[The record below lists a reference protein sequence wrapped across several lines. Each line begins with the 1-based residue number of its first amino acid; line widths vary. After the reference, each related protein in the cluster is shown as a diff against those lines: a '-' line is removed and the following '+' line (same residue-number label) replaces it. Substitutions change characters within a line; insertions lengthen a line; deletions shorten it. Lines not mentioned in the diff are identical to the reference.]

1 MVVDDE
7 AMVRRF
13 VRYVVNKHLPELEI
27 IGEAANGVEA
37 VQKALEYKPDIFLTD
52 IRMPKMDGLDAAR
65 RVIEVLPHTQVVF
78 LTAYEE
84 FDYAKEAL
92 NLKAEEYLV
101 KPIRPQNLIEVLQ
114 RCISKVQQQGLYATM
129 LVTINSLFAESQG
142 YLRAHF
148 AEELLQG
155 NIDSKRQYF
164 RMASLAGYETIPD
177 LIAVVEIDDDIGD
190 GNPLSCVAEIKT
202 IIEDQ
207 QLSNDEKLFVYHQ
220 KPGTFVCF
228 LKTNA
233 SSEEAAVAMAKMWA
247 SKIQMHIKAKTGMS
261 VTIGIGSWVQ
271 ELTSVPMSYQAANVA
286 KSYRFIKGPGQIWS
300 LLDVN
305 YQESPNVLP
314 LLPCQTQLAEAI
326 QLGNPELVQKT
337 VKKVVTELKTVAKIS
352 PPKARQS
359 ALDTA
364 QIAVAA
370 AREGAMKKDRVASC
384 LARHQEQ
391 LESAASCQ
399 QIAEALASLTTCLAR
414 SVEKTQTNLSS
425 ETVQKAIAFIQDNY
439 HDDLTLS
446 KVAGVVYLSPY
457 YFSRLFKRTTGMN
470 FTRYL
475 TKVRID
481 AAKQLLKKGDRTVKE
496 IAMEVGYTDPRYFS
510 SVFKKVVGVSPSDYS

>member
-1 MVVDDE
+1 
-7 AMVRRF
+7 
-13 VRYVVNKHLPELEI
+13 
-27 IGEAANGVEA
+27 
-37 VQKALEYKPDIFLTD
+37 
-52 IRMPKMDGLDAAR
+52 
-65 RVIEVLPHTQVVF
+65 
-78 LTAYEE
+78 
-84 FDYAKEAL
+84 
-92 NLKAEEYLV
+92 
-101 KPIRPQNLIEVLQ
+101 
-114 RCISKVQQQGLYATM
+114 
-129 LVTINSLFAESQG
+129 
-142 YLRAHF
+142 
-148 AEELLQG
+148 
-155 NIDSKRQYF
+155 
-164 RMASLAGYETIPD
+164 
-177 LIAVVEIDDDIGD
+177 
-190 GNPLSCVAEIKT
+190 
-202 IIEDQ
+202 
-207 QLSNDEKLFVYHQ
+207 
-220 KPGTFVCF
+220 
-228 LKTNA
+228 
-233 SSEEAAVAMAKMWA
+233 
-247 SKIQMHIKAKTGMS
+247 MHIKAKTGMS

-286 KSYRFIKGPGQIWS
+286 KSYRFIKGAGQIWS

-425 ETVQKAIAFIQDNY
+425 ETVRKAIAFIQDNY